1 MAEKTLIIV
10 KPDAV
15 QRALTGEIINRF
27 ERRGF
32 KLVAAKFMKI
42 SRETAEM
49 HYSVHQDKP
58 FYEKLCAYLASS
70 PVMVMVWQGQ
80 NIIKLSRNMIGA
92 TDAAEALPGSIRGD
106 YALTRSFNLVH
117 GSDSVKSAEYEIPL
131 YFDDSEMVNYEKD
144 ITPWLIG
151 ND

>member
-32 KLVAAKFMKI
+32 KLVAAKFMNI
-42 SRETAEM
+42 SKETAEM
-49 HYSVHQDKP
+49 HYSVHRDKP
-58 FYEKLCAYLASS
+58 FFGKLCTYLASS
-70 PVMVMVWQGQ
+70 PAMVMVWQGE

-106 YALTRSFNLVH
+106 YALTRSYNLVH

-131 YFDDSEMVNYEKD
+131 YFDEADMVVYEKD
-144 ITPWLIG
+144 ITPWLAG